1 MKLFSQLCRSAALLV
16 PVLVMLFG
24 TSIARGEGVQ
34 VFQSWKLSTNDGKLL
49 FLDFE
54 QDNFSVDNAGEKDG
68 VQRDFVDIAY
78 VGIGLDLLAI
88 EGDELWVYFG
98 GVYPEAPDP
107 LPDPDPS
114 APKIILQAGEIGLRS
129 LATVA
134 TDPFAQ
140 VPTALIIGQAKG
152 KPVFQAYLCTF
163 DFEPEEPTYDCGF
176 IAKEFPRPV
185 ASAYI
190 PVDATDALDGDG
202 GFVVTGGTEVVA
214 LLANDN
220 YVPKTVFKKQG
231 VLNGGERITDI
242 AYFADNELLVATNDR
257 RVLQVHTATE
267 GGNDF
272 TAWTLDGVA
281 ADDPCLANRDQR
293 LTVDVTEDEGEM
305 LVMVADFACSEATLY
320 KGDETSLRTVE
331 FKLETEPGSG
341 VFDYLMPEAGTV
353 TDGEFL
359 DLNGCLKAG
368 GCPFDNE
375 GAASVTVQKV
385 EGSANAT
392 KYFVENMV
400 DCRCNDTCEDPD
412 IDITV
417 GSNGEVNWIEF
428 LPEEVHNLVVDPT
441 WIPGYLEGSPAR
453 DCKLKAFIIKT
464 AGDTRTGITE
474 GDWDIGSLFDE
485 PDDPPH
491 DPDVIDLE
499 TQCETGLRR
508 SDDPDVDNIV
518 GPGWDVVIYSPTRG
532 QGVCPDCDIPGVG
545 DPTVGL
551 DSMLASPG
559 CSSTRVRTR
568 SKSIFGVGF
577 TVVPI
582 DDQMPGAGVTD
593 QLITDLGTAI
603 SGLAMQY
610 LLPDDYAT
618 LSGRYT
624 TQVLEKWETA
634 KAKFTQQ
641 PNAADTA
648 LTALTSQLRKL
659 QSDNASV
666 TYADNPDNIQGD
678 VETRIDMLLFFID
691 ERLRQLVP
699 LGGYPTL

>member
-49 FLDFE
+49 VLEDFE
-54 QDNFSVDNAGEKDG
+54 QNQFSVDNAGDEEDG
-68 VQRDFVDIAY
+68 VSSDFVDIAY

-202 GFVVTGGTEVVA
+202 GFVVTGGTEIVA
-214 LLANDN
+214 LLKGEA
-220 YVPKTVFKKQG
+220 YAPKTIFKKQG

-242 AYFADNELLVATNDR
+242 AYFADNELLVATSDR
-257 RVLQVHTATE
+257 RVLQVHTATD

-272 TAWTLDGVA
+272 TAWTLVEPA
-281 ADDPCLANRDQR
+281 ADDQCLANRDQR
-293 LTVDVTEDEGEM
+293 FTVDITEDEGEI
-305 LVMVADFACSEATLY
+305 LVLVADFACSQATLY
-320 KGDETSLRTVE
+320 KGDRTFFGAIE
-331 FKLETEPGSG
+331 LKLETEPGSG
-341 VFDYLMPEAGTV
+341 VFAYLMPEAGTV
-353 TDGEFL
+353 ADGEFL

-417 GSNGEVNWIEF
+417 GSNGEVNWIDF

-474 GDWDIGSLFDE
+474 GDWDIGQLFGDG
-485 PDDPPH
+485 
-491 DPDVIDLE
+491 LE
-499 TQCETGLRR
+499 TQCETGRPR
-508 SDDPDVDNIV
+508 SNDPVIDEIV

-559 CSSTRVRTR
+559 CSSTAVRTR
-568 SKSIFGVGF
+568 SKSIFGTGF

-582 DDQMPGAGVTD
+582 NDQMPGRDVTD
-593 QLITDLGTAI
+593 QLITDLGTTI
-603 SGLAMQY
+603 SGLAVQY
-610 LLPDDYAT
+610 LSPDDYAA
-618 LSGRYT
+618 LSGRYS

-634 KAKFTQQ
+634 KEKFEQQ

-699 LGGYPTL
+699 LGGYPVP